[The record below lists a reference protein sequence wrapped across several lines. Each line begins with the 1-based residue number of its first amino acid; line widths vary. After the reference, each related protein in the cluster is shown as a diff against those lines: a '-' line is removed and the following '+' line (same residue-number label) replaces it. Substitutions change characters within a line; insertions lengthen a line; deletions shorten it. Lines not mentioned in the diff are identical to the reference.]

1 MLCIWGMG
9 DKRGKVERKG
19 GQNINL
25 IKEDLN
31 TCGSLLYNLTIKHCS
46 NAPFV
51 VCGNVLDG
59 HFSGSS

>member
-1 MLCIWGMG
+1 MLRTWGVG

-19 GQNINL
+19 RQNMNL

-46 NAPFV
+46 NALFV

-59 HFSGSS
+59 RFSGSS